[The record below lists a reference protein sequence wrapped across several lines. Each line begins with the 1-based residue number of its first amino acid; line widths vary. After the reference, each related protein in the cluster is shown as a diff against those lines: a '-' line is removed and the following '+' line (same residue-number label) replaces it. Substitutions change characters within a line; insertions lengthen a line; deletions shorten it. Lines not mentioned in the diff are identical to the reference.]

1 MATFN
6 FETFYFVQANQLT
19 ADFTSRYSVAERLT
33 ADFESTYNAVQ
44 ARVFNFETS
53 YSVRPIGERVADFG
67 TSYLV
72 TDPYIA
78 PSVPETI
85 TISVAG
91 QPIDFDTVTGQLS
104 IAINTSGVGYTC
116 SFISHDLPEV
126 LGIGDTIEINVG
138 GLIYNFIFDRL
149 QEEENGLEAS
159 TRTVSGVSPLQ
170 VFGSPRA
177 IAIDFTNET
186 PRLASDIVRGLLGS
200 VTWEIV
206 DWVIPEFRLAVTQ
219 QTPLQIAQSVV
230 EAAGGILTSDR
241 LGNAVAKYRYPVST
255 NDYQTT
261 TPDQIYNTFDHVFS
275 RRQSLDPKTG
285 FNNFLVTDVAQG
297 TQGTRFSDVLD
308 FDLSSR
314 SSATITAYL
323 SPVRDVVLQHTAPE
337 SLTIETI
344 GERLMLEQ
352 VEDVEIRNGEGQTR
366 RPIASITAMDFI
378 SLPLTGVAYEPG
390 ASLLTTADPNAF
402 GLVRVTY
409 NTIANQYRVNGVTS
423 SKVQFLLKE
432 A

>member
-6 FETFYFVQANQLT
+6 FTSTYFVQTLSRR
-19 ADFTSRYSVAERLT
+19 ADFVTNYSIAERRGF
-33 ADFESTYNAVQ
+33 DFESNYNLVVNNAFDFSSNYL
-44 ARVFNFETS
+44 ARPT
-53 YSVRPIGERVADFG
+53 GEREADFG

-72 TDPYIA
+72 TQPYIA
-78 PSVPETI
+78 PTVPQTI
-85 TISVAG
+85 TVSVAG
-91 QPIDFDTVTGQLS
+91 EPIDFDTITGQLS
-104 IAINTSGVGYTC
+104 ISINTSGVGYTC
-116 SFISHDLPEV
+116 SFLSNDLPEV
-126 LGIGDTIEINVG
+126 LTINDTIEINVG
-138 GLIYNFIFDRL
+138 GTVYNFVFDRL
-149 QEEENGLEAS
+149 QEEETGLEAS

-177 IAIDFTNET
+177 LAIDFTNESPT
-186 PRLASDIVRGLLGS
+186 LASEIVRQLLGA
-200 VTWEIV
+200 V
-206 DWVIPEFRLAVTQ
+206 DWQIIDWLIPEFRLAVTQ
-219 QTPLQIAQSVV
+219 QTPLQIAQSIV

-241 LGNAVAKYRYPVST
+241 LGNAVAKYQYPVST

-261 TPDQIYNTFDHVFS
+261 TPDEVYNTFDHVFS

-285 FNNFLVTDVAQG
+285 FNNFIVTDVAPG
-297 TQGTRFSDVLD
+297 TQGTRFADVLD

-323 SPVRDVVLQHTAPE
+323 SPVRDVTLQDTAPE
-337 SLTIETI
+337 DLTIETL
-344 GERLMLEQ
+344 GERMLLEQ
-352 VEDVEIRNGEGQTR
+352 VEDVEIQNGEGQTR
-366 RPIASITAMDFI
+366 RPITNIVSMDFI
-378 SLPLTGVAYEPG
+378 SLPLTGVAYESG

-409 NTIANQYRVNGVTS
+409 NTTANQYRVSGVTS